1 MNGEAPKLNDCG
13 CCEGVEQLTPAIP
26 FNTPGLSALAYRVGT
41 HSGFKQSMQVDLSR
55 AGELRGLKTR
65 RDDDPTIGLLDAW
78 ATTLDVLTFY
88 QERIANEGYL
98 RTATERRS
106 LLELARAIGYEL
118 RPGVAAGTFLA
129 FTMETAPGAP
139 AQISLPSGIKAQS
152 VPEQGQQAQIFETV
166 QEIVARPDWNQ
177 LRPRLTK
184 PQEFVIDGQVLK
196 YKANGAEVTSL
207 YFNGTSTGLVPG
219 DLVLV
224 TIGQGASTKALTK
237 RVLTVSPGVDAKR
250 TKVEIESA
258 PHPSTGVLHFN
269 PQIACILAGLSFAH
283 PPVAGV
289 DSISFVPNAP
299 PIPFNDK
306 NIREQVLSRHLRER
320 DLATFLELNKWQA
333 QDLFKFVTK
342 IAGDPVADQ
351 STFAFREH
359 AGFFGNN
366 APPYGSL
373 RNKDDQPLFA
383 DDWDKPGWKIWDAY
397 PNETTSS
404 GDSLVSSLAGK
415 IPAAKQVLSA
425 STSLTNLIGS
435 IGSSIFGSFY
445 AGWAAQES
453 ADAFLERTISGIA
466 PGGWAVFSV
475 ADDRRAY
482 QIANINER
490 SLVAFAMS
498 GKATGLSLKNPDGS
512 PPDKPDNYLVRKTTA
527 FVKSEKLSLA
537 ALPITDPIESGT
549 TALTLDNMVLGLQP
563 GQLVV
568 VSGEQKDAPGVTQN
582 ELLQVQEVIHFDGH
596 STLQF
601 AQPGTSTG
609 LRYSYLRETVA
620 LNANVARATH
630 GETKREVLGSGDA
643 SASWQKLNLKQS
655 PLTYVSAPTPAGSAT
670 LELRVNDILWEEAP
684 SFYQLSSQDRKYVLR
699 RDDNSKTTVETG
711 NWITGAG
718 LPSGIENISAK
729 YRVGSG
735 LGGMVKAGQISL
747 LLSRPAGLKEVTN
760 PLAAS
765 GGADAENR
773 DQTREN
779 APVTVLTLD
788 RIVSLQDYEDFARA
802 YPGIGKAQ
810 AVWLWDGEN
819 KVVHITIAGAD
830 GNAIPAASDFY
841 RNLRLSIKAASD
853 PGQFV
858 RIDSFEPLSFNVQAR
873 LVITRGYLATK
884 VIEQVSQAVRS
895 FFSFGQRNFGQ
906 AVTRSEL
913 EAVMQSVA
921 GVDGVV
927 LDQFYLSSKPRT
939 LEPRLPAN
947 RARWNTVHG
956 LILPAELLLAN
967 PRAIELVQT
976 QP

>member
-1 MNGEAPKLNDCG
+1 VNGSEPKLNDCG
-13 CCEGVEQLTPAIP
+13 CCEGVEQLTPADL
-26 FNTPGLSALAYRVGT
+26 FNPPGLTALAYRVGT
-41 HSGFKQSMQVDLSR
+41 HSGFKQSMQVDLSG
-55 AGELRGLKTR
+55 AAELRGLKTR

-88 QERIANEGYL
+88 QERIANDGYL

-139 AQISLPSGIKAQS
+139 LQVSLPTGIKAQS

-166 QEIVARPDWNQ
+166 EEIVARPDWNK
-177 LRPRLTK
+177 LRPRLSK
-184 PQEFVIDGQVLK
+184 PQELSIQGDKLY
-196 YKANGAEVTSL
+196 YKGTTIEVSWL

-224 TIGQGASTKALTK
+224 TIGQETSTQALTK
-237 RVLTVSPGVDAKR
+237 RVLSVTPDVDAKR
-250 TKVEIESA
+250 TKVEIEST
-258 PHPSTGVLHFN
+258 PHPADIFHFN
-269 PQIACILAGLSFAH
+269 LPIGSIFAGLFFAH
-283 PPVAGV
+283 PPPAAF
-289 DSISFVPNAP
+289 DLISFAPNAS
-299 PIPFNDK
+299 PIPFNDQ
-306 NIREQVLSRHLRER
+306 NIREQVLSRRLRER
-320 DLATFLELNKWQA
+320 DVATFLELNKWQA
-333 QDLFKFVTK
+333 QDLIKFVTK
-342 IAGDPVADQ
+342 IADEPVADQ
-351 STFAFREH
+351 SVFAFREH

-373 RNKDDQPLFA
+373 RNKHDQPLFV
-383 DDWDKPGWKIWDAY
+383 DDWDSPGWKIWDAY
-397 PNETTSS
+397 PNQTKSPGSS
-404 GDSLVSSLAGK
+404 IAGSFAGK
-415 IPAAKQVLSA
+415 ITGALGLFSA
-425 STSLTNLIGS
+425 STSAISPVNWPT
-435 IGSSIFGSFY
+435 FGPFY
-445 AGWAAQES
+445 PGWADQES

-466 PGGWAVFSV
+466 LGSWAVFSV
-475 ADDRRAY
+475 VDDRRVY

-498 GKATGLSLKNPDGS
+498 GKATGLSLKNPDGLT
-512 PPDKPDNYLVRKTTA
+512 PDKPDTFQVRKTTA
-527 FVKSEKLSLA
+527 FVKSEKLELA
-537 ALPITDPIESGT
+537 ALPITDAIGPNT
-549 TALTLDNMVLGLQP
+549 TTLTLDNMVLGLQP

-568 VSGEQKDAPGVTQN
+568 LSGEQKDAPGVTQS
-582 ELLQVQEVIHFDGH
+582 ELLEVQDVIHFDGH
-596 STLQF
+596 STILF
-601 AQPGTSTG
+601 AQPGTSSG
-609 LRYSYLRETVA
+609 LRYSYVRKTVT

-630 GETKREVLGSGDA
+630 GETKQEVIGSGNA
-643 SASWQKLNLKQS
+643 STVWQKFNLKQS
-655 PLTYVSAPTPAGSAT
+655 PLTYVTAPTPSGCAST
-670 LELRVNDILWEEAP
+670 LELRVNDVLWDEAP

-699 RDDNSKTTVETG
+699 RDDNSKSTVETG

-718 LPSGIENISAK
+718 LPSGVENITAK

-773 DQTREN
+773 DQAREN

-819 KVVHITIAGAD
+819 KIVHITIAGAD
-830 GNAIPAASDFY
+830 GNAVPATSDFY

-853 PGQFV
+853 PGHVV

-884 VIEQVSQAVRS
+884 VIEQVSEAVRS
-895 FFSFGQRNFGQ
+895 AFSFGKRSFGQ

-913 EAVMQSVA
+913 EAVMQEVV
-921 GVDGVV
+921 GVDAVV
-927 LDQFYLSSKPRT
+927 LDKFHFSSKPQT
-939 LEPRLPAN
+939 CEPRLPA
-947 RARWNTVHG
+947 RTSRWNNAHN
-956 LILPAELLLAN
+956 LILAAELLLVN
-967 PRAIELVQT
+967 PREIQLIET